1 MFKHLIKLIWNRRK
15 KNSLFLAEIVVSFMV
30 IFILSSFL
38 IFYYQNYRKA
48 LGFNYENVWVLRYS
62 NPPELKE
69 IDSLV
74 RYYDQ
79 VRNVL
84 KSAPQVKSYSFSGGN
99 FPYSNSISNSNLD
112 YKDKSFTGVN
122 VYSIE
127 GDYPKVM
134 ETELVAGRWFTAEDS
149 LNKHKPILITK
160 TLSQEMFGADN
171 PIGKITGKAE
181 KEAEII
187 GVINDIK
194 SDGDYLPSG
203 NSMFSQLK
211 PGDVKWAGRILIRV
225 SPDADAAFESKLY
238 KLLSNTMKGSSIE
251 LSHLYDIR
259 ASRNR
264 QTTTPMLIFAIIA
277 SFLVFNVS
285 LGLFGV
291 LWYNINQRK
300 GEIGLRR
307 AIGASAFAVNRQL
320 VTEAL
325 ILTTFSLLIGVFFA
339 IQFPLLK
346 VFDLESSVYFIAIFI
361 SCIFIYLL
369 VFICALYP
377 GKQAAAIMPAMA
389 LHEE

>member
-1 MFKHLIKLIWNRRK
+1 MFKHLTKLIWNRRK

-38 IFYYQNYRKA
+38 TFYYQNYRKA
-48 LGFNYENVWVLRYS
+48 LGFNHENIWVLRYS

-84 KSAPQVKSYSFSGGN
+84 RSAPQVKSYTFSGSN
-99 FPYSNSISNSNLD
+99 YPYSNSMSTSNLD
-112 YKDKSFTGVN
+112 YKDKSINNVN
-122 VYSIE
+122 VYNIE
-127 GDYPKVM
+127 SDYPKVM
-134 ETELVAGRWFTAEDS
+134 ETELVAGRWFTPEDS
-149 LNKHKPILITK
+149 LNKRKPMLITK
-160 TLSQEMFGADN
+160 TLSEEMFGSDN

-181 KEAEII
+181 REAEII

-203 NSMFSQLK
+203 NSMFRQLK
-211 PGDVKWAGRILIRV
+211 PGDVKWAGQIIMRV
-225 SPDADAAFESKLY
+225 SPDVDVAFESKLY
-238 KLLSNTMKGSSIE
+238 NLLSNTMKGSSIE
-251 LSHLYDIR
+251 LSHLSDIR
-259 ASRNR
+259 TSKNR
-264 QTTTPMLIFAIIA
+264 QTTTPMLIFIVIS

-307 AIGASAFAVNRQL
+307 AIGATAFNVNKQL
-320 VTEAL
+320 ITETL

-346 VFDLESSVYFIAIFI
+346 VFNLESSVYFIAIFI

-369 VFICALYP
+369 VFLCALYP